1 MCRRLRSDYEQSFY
15 GIALHSIQ
23 IAGLTPALKQCS
35 RDGRQFATL
44 TLSDA
49 DGIKWEITPGG
60 WMSLAQKRNQQP
72 GSATW
77 KIAPLQYSEHEIPG
91 YLRLSR
97 RRTDGCK
104 GFYDPGEGAIGTLE
118 SVRDLLAWIEH
129 QEQEEWEERIVNS
142 STSALERRETYSFSS
157 QKKNAF

>member
-1 MCRRLRSDYEQSFY
+1 
-15 GIALHSIQ
+15 
-23 IAGLTPALKQCS
+23 
-35 RDGRQFATL
+35 
-44 TLSDA
+44 
-49 DGIKWEITPGG
+49 
-60 WMSLAQKRNQQP
+60 MSLAQKQSQQP

-118 SVRDLLAWIEH
+118 STRDLLAWIED
-129 QEQEEWEERIVNS
+129 QEQEEWEARIVTS
-142 STSALERRETYSFSS
+142 STSSADSRSE
-157 QKKNAF
+157 